1 MSYNSVDIKLSII
14 VEKNKEKLY
23 TFDGELNYYYIK
35 KTWVPSDNINNKSE
49 DSCYRFPF
57 IWLSWLVLI
66 FLLFDLDNIW
76 KFEIT
81 LRKVNSTFINIHSIF
96 QTDWNLSEVDFSS

>member
-1 MSYNSVDIKLSII
+1 MENSTTIISKKLGYHQI
-14 VEKNKEKLY
+14 L
-23 TFDGELNYYYIK
+23 
-35 KTWVPSDNINNKSE
+35 NINNKSE